1 MVSSRASAASRG
13 IPWLERRGPLDSL
26 RSLGLT
32 LVLFLAM
39 PAFAIPRVVG
49 VVEPQTAIGQT
60 LTLKVDGD
68 PGPCQSLILF
78 IQRSPI
84 HGLTPRCGKGTV
96 AFNLVV
102 NDQNATQWH
111 RILGGH
117 WFTRT
122 VTVGLGPNDQFPF
135 PSLVT
140 DEPFRIIQVWR
151 LVVMLAISFA
161 LLAATFLVHRLTTAL
176 DSIARMQ
183 IALWVVVIGVSYV
196 YIWSITGEKET
207 ITAGALA
214 LLAIGAGTAVGANI
228 LGTKTRVDVNAI
240 VQGLKGANV
249 APVERNEPHGLHEI
263 QAEAWTI
270 ILAVVFLATVFR
282 FLEMPD
288 FSRNVLAMAG
298 ISGGTYVAFSMPQR
312 H

>member
-1 MVSSRASAASRG
+1 MSRRILA
-13 IPWLERRGPLDSL
+13 L
-26 RSLGLT
+26 
-32 LVLFLAM
+32 LFFAL

-49 VVEPQTAIGQT
+49 VVEPEAAIGRT

-68 PGPCQSLILF
+68 PAPCQSLILF

-84 HGLTPRCGKGTV
+84 HGLTPRCGNGTV
-96 AFNLVV
+96 AFNLAA

-140 DEPFRIIQVWR
+140 DQPFHIIQVWR
-151 LVVMLAISFA
+151 VVVMFA
-161 LLAATFLVHRLTTAL
+161 VALVLLAAVFIVQRLTTAL
-176 DSIARMQ
+176 DSLARIQ
-183 IALWVVVIGVSYV
+183 IALWAVIIGVSYV
-196 YIWSITGEKET
+196 YIWSITGETET

-214 LLAIGAGTAVGANI
+214 LLAIGAGTAVGAKI
-228 LGTKTRVDVNAI
+228 LGTKTRVGVKAI
-240 VQGLKGANV
+240 VQGLKGADA
-249 APVERNEPHGLHEI
+249 APVERKEPHGLHEI
-263 QAEAWTI
+263 QAAVWTI

-288 FSRNVLAMAG
+288 FSGNVLTMAG
-298 ISGGTYVAFSMPQR
+298 ISGGTYVAFSMAQR

>member
-1 MVSSRASAASRG
+1 M
-13 IPWLERRGPLDSL
+13 
-26 RSLGLT
+26 T
-32 LVLFLAM
+32 LVLLFFAM

-49 VVEPQTAIGQT
+49 VVEPRATIGQT
-60 LTLKVDGD
+60 LTLKVDG
-68 PGPCQSLILF
+68 GPSPCKSLILF

-84 HGLTPRCGKGTV
+84 HGLTPRCGNGTI

-102 NDQNATQWH
+102 NEQNATQWH

-151 LVVMLAISFA
+151 VVVMLAVALA
-161 LLAATFLVHRLTTAL
+161 LLAATFLVRRLTTVL
-176 DSIARMQ
+176 DSLARMQ
-183 IALWVVVIGVSYV
+183 IALWVVIIGVSYA

-207 ITAGALA
+207 ITPGALA
-214 LLAIGAGTAVGANI
+214 LLAIGAGTAVGAKI
-228 LGTKTRVDVNAI
+228 LGTKTRVDMNAI
-240 VQGLKGANV
+240 VQGMKNTKV
-249 APVERNEPHGLHEI
+249 APVEKKEAHGLHEI
-263 QAEAWTI
+263 QAAAWTI

-288 FSRNVLAMAG
+288 FSPNVLAMAG
-298 ISGGTYVAFSMPQR
+298 ISGGTYVAFSMAQQ